1 MKERHGGLGRWMKF
15 YVFSLRLDRTGKLR
29 RGRKEVGNHYERNVV
44 RWVQGQNHLLCQ
56 RRFGF
61 WSRMR
66 LNKEL
71 VYRVAIS
78 VGVFFF
84 CPFSLFRY
92 VAFFFIL
99 YVLFLFLF
107 LFSFL
112 KPTLLRSHVLYLPS
126 GDDE

>member
-1 MKERHGGLGRWMKF
+1 
-15 YVFSLRLDRTGKLR
+15 
-29 RGRKEVGNHYERNVV
+29 
-44 RWVQGQNHLLCQ
+44 
-56 RRFGF
+56 
-61 WSRMR
+61 MR

-78 VGVFFF
+78 VGVFF

-112 KPTLLRSHVLYLPS
+112 KPTLLRSYVLYLPS

>member
-1 MKERHGGLGRWMKF
+1 MSAKIWLLEQDALEQGTSLQGCYFGR
-15 YVFSLRLDRTGKLR
+15 
-29 RGRKEVGNHYERNVV
+29 
-44 RWVQGQNHLLCQ
+44 C
-56 RRFGF
+56 
-61 WSRMR
+61 
-66 LNKEL
+66 
-71 VYRVAIS
+71 
-78 VGVFFF
+78 FFF

-112 KPTLLRSHVLYLPS
+112 KPTLLRSYVLYLPS